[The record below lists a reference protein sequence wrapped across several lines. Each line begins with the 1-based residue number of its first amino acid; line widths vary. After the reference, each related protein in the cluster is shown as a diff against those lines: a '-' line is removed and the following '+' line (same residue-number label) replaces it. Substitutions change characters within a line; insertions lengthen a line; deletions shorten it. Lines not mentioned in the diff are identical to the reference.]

1 MDEWPIIKGDYVIG
15 DKNSRIGIVTLASN
29 FELKPGELGNIA
41 IIGSCKT
48 ENLGIEK
55 TITNTVSNPNIR
67 FILLC
72 GEESRGHL
80 SGHTLKAIHANGI
93 DENGKIIGSE
103 GAIPFIENISA
114 NTIERFQR
122 QVRIIDRIGETNI
135 KNILQIAEEYGNK
148 GEVYPEPPLV
158 VQKVKRKRSRKTI
171 SISTTKDIMISEDV
185 ILDSSNGVIEICSDS
200 KKSKK

>member
-1 MDEWPIIKGDYVIG
+1 MDEWPVIKGDYKTG
-15 DKNSRIGIVTLASN
+15 DKNSRIGIVTLASH
-29 FELKPGELGNIA
+29 FELKPEEMRNIA

-55 TITNTVSNPNIR
+55 TITNTVSNSNIR

-72 GEESRGHL
+72 GDESRGHL

-114 NTIERFQR
+114 STIERFQR
-122 QVRIIDRIGETNI
+122 QVQIIDRIGETNI
-135 KNILQIAEEYGNK
+135 EKILQIAEEYGDK
-148 GEVYPEPPLV
+148 GEVYPETPLI
-158 VQKVKRKRSRKTI
+158 VQKVKRKRGGKTI
-171 SISTTKDIMISEDV
+171 PISMTKDIMISEDV
-185 ILDSSNGVIEICSDS
+185 VLDSSNGVIEICSDS

>member
-1 MDEWPIIKGDYVIG
+1 MDEWPIIKGDYIIG

-29 FELKPGELGNIA
+29 FEPKPEEMDNIA

-72 GEESRGHL
+72 GDESRGHL

-114 NTIERFQR
+114 STIERFQR

-135 KNILQIAEEYGNK
+135 KNILQIAEEYSSK

-158 VQKVKRKRSRKTI
+158 VQKVKRKRRRNTI
-171 SISTTKDIMISEDV
+171 PISMAKDIMISKDV
-185 ILDSSNGVIEICSDS
+185 VLDSSNGVIEICSDS